1 MFALIIAGKLN
12 LNMNK
17 KEENMKEVVI
27 VSAVRTAI
35 GSFGGCFKDVPAV
48 KLGAAVAKEALGR
61 VNVKPEM
68 VDEVIFGNVLQA
80 GIGQNLARQVSVAAG
95 IPFEVPSMTINKV
108 CGSGLKTVELA
119 AQAIMLGEADIVL
132 AGGAE
137 NMSMAPYILPKARWG
152 YRMGDGSVV
161 DTMVSDGL
169 TDIFNNYHMGITAE
183 NIAEQWNIT
192 RKDQDD
198 FSLRSQNRAE
208 KAIKEGRFKDEIVP
222 VEIPQRKGDPIVID
236 TDEFPRFGAT
246 IESFEKLKPAFKKD
260 GTVTAGS
267 SSGINDGAAAV
278 LLMSKEKAEEL
289 GIKIMA
295 TIVSYASAGVDPK
308 IMGYGPVPASRKAL
322 ARANMNIEDI
332 DLVEANEAFAA
343 QSLAVVRDLPLDPE
357 KTNVN
362 GGAIALGHPIGC
374 SGTRI
379 LVSLIHEMIKR
390 DVNTGLATLCIGG
403 GQGTALIIKR

>member
-17 KEENMKEVVI
+17 KEKNMKEVVI

-192 RKDQDD
+192 RKDQDE